1 VKDKRVNVISGMALV
16 SAMAAVALAFSS
28 GCKSQPVK
36 DNTIVPP
43 PATLEPAATQPVSAQ
58 PLAALP
64 IKPAPTALAAAPAS
78 TPAIPDVK
86 ADTSTYTVQK
96 GDTFSKIAKK
106 YGIGMKE
113 LADYN
118 HMSLQKPLKIGVT
131 LKIPQK

>member
-1 VKDKRVNVISGMALV
+1 MKDKLVNVISRLAAV

-36 DNTIVPP
+36 ENALVPP
-43 PATLEPAATQPVSAQ
+43 PPASEPAAVQPVSAQ

-64 IKPAPTALAAAPAS
+64 VKSAPTAKATAPVS

-118 HMSLQKPLKIGVT
+118 QMSLQKPLKIGVT